1 MASDNS
7 NEKIKALF
15 GKRLREL
22 RTSKGLSQEGLA
34 DLAGLDRTYVSSCE
48 RGERNLT
55 IVSVSKLATALGVD
69 PAELVRKK

>member
-69 PAELVRKK
+69 SELVRKK

>member
-55 IVSVSKLATALGVD
+55 IVSVSKLSTALGVD

>member
-1 MASDNS
+1 MASDTS
-7 NEKIKALF
+7 NEKVKALF

-22 RTSKGLSQEGLA
+22 RTSKNLSQEGLA

-55 IVSVSKLATALGVD
+55 IVSVSKLAIALGVD
-69 PAELVRKK
+69 PAELVRRK